1 MVDIS
6 MHEAE
11 EIDFTIEEND
21 SEEEVAIRNV
31 GANTE
36 EKPVLG
42 AKRRR
47 QESKVKH
54 PLKCRACGKIFTDT
68 ANCRRHERNHVCCR
82 SKPSDELKIC
92 IGNHFLNLNT
102 HLNNAYD
109 DIVGLMV
116 SVLVYENN
124 KVYLIE
130 SSLNLMRRTL
140 CSERLNIIASLKT
153 VEKKE
158 KKNVIG
164 EKQKCTM

>member
-1 MVDIS
+1 

-11 EIDFTIEEND
+11 EIDFTIEESD
-21 SEEEVAIRNV
+21 SEEEVAMRNV

-82 SKPSDELKIC
+82 SKPSNELKIC

-102 HLNNAYD
+102 HLNKAYD
-109 DIVGLMV
+109 DIAKTMV
-116 SVLVYENN
+116 SVLGAEVYERNSFSLIDSSLFT
-124 KVYLIE
+124 VRRILLSERSYLI
-130 SSLNLMRRTL
+130 SSLK
-140 CSERLNIIASLKT
+140 A
-153 VEKKE
+153 VEKTE
-158 KKNVIG
+158 RKNSSG
-164 EKQKCTM
+164 EKQNMQCK